1 MSTPRCKHRTLM
13 IGANILLIGGQ
24 TSAIPDKFFSA
35 EKWTVAH
42 HGNFDVTTSKLDYKL
57 RKLQYILARWPDV
70 PSSTDGSAFEGLAVD
85 DPMVYST
92 CAKLPP
98 IPTIQTPTN

>member
-1 MSTPRCKHRTLM
+1 M

-57 RKLQYILARWPDV
+57 RKLTWEASLKGRKLRWSDW
-70 PSSTDGSAFEGLAVD
+70 SGRKFS
-85 DPMVYST
+85 
-92 CAKLPP
+92 LP
-98 IPTIQTPTN
+98 IGQ